1 MSIKCIL
8 APMTGGPSDA
18 IVAEFAV
25 GVARKFGSE
34 IQAIFSRE
42 TSAVAVGAL
51 IGDERDQATERFV
64 EFLRESDEATESRVR
79 ETFHSILG
87 GLKQGGDGEATALL
101 DVTDDGPVQAIIER
115 GGAHDVLIVALPDAD
130 SGDQEKARE
139 IAEAALFHTGRQVLL
154 VPNEISAGI
163 GAKVMICWNKS
174 PQAGRAV
181 AQAMPFLAAAEG
193 VSIFHVDTGAKHG
206 PSPGRL
212 KHYLGLHGIAA
223 PVRQAPP
230 DYRAV
235 GEQILDEAEKWGAD
249 LLVMG
254 AYSQSRL
261 RERLLGGVTSY
272 IFANSDVPVLMTR

>member
-8 APMTGGPSDA
+8 APLSGGAGDRV
-18 IVAEFAV
+18 VAQAAV
-25 GVARKFGSE
+25 MIANRFSSE
-34 IQAIFSRE
+34 IQVIFPRDTASV
-42 TSAVAVGAL
+42 SVGAL
-51 IGDERDQATERFV
+51 LGDERDEATERF
-64 EFLRESDEATESRVR
+64 FDLLRESDEAAEDRVR
-79 ETFHSILG
+79 ETFQGILRD
-87 GLKQGGDGEATALL
+87 LNQGGHDAPTALL

-115 GGAHDVLIVALPDAD
+115 GGAHDLLIVALPDVA
-130 SGDQEKARE
+130 SIDQAKARD

-154 VPNEISAGI
+154 VPKGISAGI
-163 GAKVMICWNKS
+163 GTKPMICWNKS

-181 AQAMPFLAAAEG
+181 AQAMPFLEAADS
-193 VSIFHVDTGAKHG
+193 VSIFHVETGAKRG

-212 KHYLGLHGIAA
+212 KHYLGLHQIKADIA
-223 PVRQAPP
+223 QAPP
-230 DYRAV
+230 DYRTV
-235 GEQILDEAEKWGAD
+235 GEQILDEARKRGTD